1 MRLALL
7 LSLFFVMSCA
17 SGPAR
22 NVASTQAI
30 SFGEVDAKRSTIK
43 LFSNSGHP
51 DLHQFYLEFRN
62 TQKALVD
69 VELHDIVVKDAKKI
83 LTSHIRRISLG
94 RYEVEIDKENLNFK
108 NLKFVVQKK
117 TLKHQLVSLK
127 KPVQKNSS
135 IVIVSN
141 EFYHLKARL
150 TLKDKDDSLVVVQ
163 HEPDIVF
170 TGMGEI
176 SIPKMVKNG
185 VWEFEIAYPDENQII
200 YLSVRANGVLLEKLF
215 RFQHVEK

>member
-22 NVASTQAI
+22 DVASTQAI
-30 SFGEVDAKRSTIK
+30 SFGEVDAKRSSIK
-43 LFSNSGHP
+43 LFSGTGHP
-51 DLHQFYLEFRN
+51 DLHHFYLEFRN

-69 VELHDIVVKDAKKI
+69 VELQDIAVKEGKKI
-83 LTSHIRRISLG
+83 LTSHVRRISLG
-94 RYEVEIDKENLNFK
+94 RYEVEIDKENLNFHS
-108 NLKFVVQKK
+108 LKFFVKKK
-117 TLKHQLVSLK
+117 TLKHQLVSFK

-141 EFYHLKARL
+141 EFYRLKARL

-163 HEPDIVF
+163 HEPDIIF
-170 TGMGEI
+170 MGMGEI

>member
-1 MRLALL
+1 MRLAIL

-17 SGPAR
+17 SRPAR

-43 LFSNSGHP
+43 LFSGTGHS

-83 LTSHIRRISLG
+83 LTSHVRRISLG
-94 RYEVEIDKENLNFK
+94 RYKVEIDKESLNFST
-108 NLKFVVQKK
+108 LKFFVQKK
-117 TLKHQLVSLK
+117 ILKHQLVSFK
-127 KPVQKNSS
+127 KPVQENSS

-150 TLKDKDDSLVVVQ
+150 TLKDKDGSLVVVQ

-170 TGMGEI
+170 MGIGEI

-200 YLSVRANGVLLEKLF
+200 DLSVRANGVLLDKIF